1 MKIFYVIL
9 WLVSVFFLSPGALYQ
24 KRTELPRMVMEAAD
38 SVVEPGMEWDWEA
51 EQMQADLLLELT
63 GGAQAG
69 ADRNVEKNGSEG
81 QNINNAEASGDGI
94 TQENRSEGGNISG
107 DGNPSEGGQNSGSEE
122 NSAADSSGGFS
133 YADTDARPVT
143 GTLYTEEQ
151 LANFDFLRDQFFI
164 EDETVLARADIL
176 DGTVLAEK
184 DLTLSGEGDPLVYIY
199 HTHSQEGYAD
209 SKSGDDSM
217 SVIALGDRLTEIL
230 TEEYGLS
237 VLHNPYAYDMVEGEE
252 ERSRAYNYAKADLEK
267 VLEEHPSIQVIIDLH
282 RDAVPEEMHL
292 VTEIDGKPTAKI
304 MFFNGLSE
312 NREGEMES
320 LPNPYREDNLAFSLQ
335 MMLNAEAYY
344 PGFMRGIYLK
354 CYRYNLH
361 FRPRSVLVE
370 VGAQNNTFEE
380 AMNAMEPLA
389 DIMTRVI
396 LASRKDR

>member
-51 EQMQADLLLELT
+51 EQMQADPLLELT

-69 ADRNVEKNGSEG
+69 ADRNAEKNGGEG
-81 QNINNAEASGDGI
+81 QNINNTEASGNGI
-94 TQENRSEGGNISG
+94 AQESSEDGNISG

-122 NSAADSSGGFS
+122 SSEADSSGGFS
-133 YADTDARPVT
+133 CADHDARPVT

-209 SKSGDDSM
+209 SKSGDASM

-380 AMNAMEPLA
+380 AHERNG
-389 DIMTRVI
+389 
-396 LASRKDR
+396 ASGGYHDACDSGFTKG

>member
-51 EQMQADLLLELT
+51 EQMQADTLLELT

-69 ADRNVEKNGSEG
+69 ADRNAEKNGGEG
-81 QNINNAEASGDGI
+81 QNINNTEASGNGI
-94 TQENRSEGGNISG
+94 AQESSEGGNISE
-107 DGNPSEGGQNSGSEE
+107 DGNPSEGEQNSGSEE
-122 NSAADSSGGFS
+122 SSEADSSGGFS
-133 YADTDARPVT
+133 CADHDARPVT

-164 EDETVLARADIL
+164 EDETVLASADIL

-209 SKSGDDSM
+209 SKSGDASM

-396 LASRKDR
+396 LTSRKDR

>member
-51 EQMQADLLLELT
+51 EQMQADPLLELT

-69 ADRNVEKNGSEG
+69 ADRNADKNGGEG
-81 QNINNAEASGDGI
+81 QNINNTEASGNGI
-94 TQENRSEGGNISG
+94 AQESSEDGNISG

-122 NSAADSSGGFS
+122 SSEADSSGGFS
-133 YADTDARPVT
+133 CADHDARPVT

-209 SKSGDDSM
+209 SKSGDASM

>member
-51 EQMQADLLLELT
+51 EQMQADPLLELT

-69 ADRNVEKNGSEG
+69 ADRNVEKNGGEG
-81 QNINNAEASGDGI
+81 QNINNTEASGNGI
-94 TQENRSEGGNISG
+94 AQESSEDGNISG

-122 NSAADSSGGFS
+122 SSEADSSGGFS
-133 YADTDARPVT
+133 CADHDARPVT

-209 SKSGDDSM
+209 SKSGDASM

>member
-1 MKIFYVIL
+1 
-9 WLVSVFFLSPGALYQ
+9 
-24 KRTELPRMVMEAAD
+24 
-38 SVVEPGMEWDWEA
+38 
-51 EQMQADLLLELT
+51 
-63 GGAQAG
+63 
-69 ADRNVEKNGSEG
+69 
-81 QNINNAEASGDGI
+81 
-94 TQENRSEGGNISG
+94 
-107 DGNPSEGGQNSGSEE
+107 
-122 NSAADSSGGFS
+122 
-133 YADTDARPVT
+133 
-143 GTLYTEEQ
+143 
-151 LANFDFLRDQFFI
+151 
-164 EDETVLARADIL
+164 
-176 DGTVLAEK
+176 
-184 DLTLSGEGDPLVYIY
+184 
-199 HTHSQEGYAD
+199 
-209 SKSGDDSM
+209 M

>member
-51 EQMQADLLLELT
+51 EQMQADPLLELT

-69 ADRNVEKNGSEG
+69 ADRNAEKNGSEG
-81 QNINNAEASGDGI
+81 QNINNTEASGNGI
-94 TQENRSEGGNISG
+94 AQESSEDGNISG

-122 NSAADSSGGFS
+122 SSEADSSGSFS
-133 YADTDARPVT
+133 YADHDARPVT

-184 DLTLSGEGDPLVYIY
+184 NLTLSGEGDPLVYIY

>member
-9 WLVSVFFLSPGALYQ
+9 WLVRVFFLSPGALYQ
-24 KRTELPRMVMEAAD
+24 KRAELPRMVMEAAD

-51 EQMQADLLLELT
+51 EQMQADPLLELT

-69 ADRNVEKNGSEG
+69 ADRNVEKNGGEG
-81 QNINNAEASGDGI
+81 QNINNTEASGNGI
-94 TQENRSEGGNISG
+94 AQESSEDGNISG

-122 NSAADSSGGFS
+122 SSEADSSGGFS
-133 YADTDARPVT
+133 YADHDARPVT

-209 SKSGDDSM
+209 SKSGDASM

-312 NREGEMES
+312 NREGGMES

>member
-51 EQMQADLLLELT
+51 EQMQADPLLELT

-69 ADRNVEKNGSEG
+69 ADRNAEKNGGEG
-81 QNINNAEASGDGI
+81 QNINNTEASGNGI
-94 TQENRSEGGNISG
+94 AQESSEDGNISG

-122 NSAADSSGGFS
+122 SSEADSSGGFS
-133 YADTDARPVT
+133 YADHDARPVT
-143 GTLYTEEQ
+143 GKLYTEEQ

-209 SKSGDDSM
+209 SKSGDASM

-396 LASRKDR
+396 LTSRKDR

>member
-51 EQMQADLLLELT
+51 EQMQADPLLELT

-69 ADRNVEKNGSEG
+69 ADRNAEKNGSEG
-81 QNINNAEASGDGI
+81 QNINNTEASGNEI
-94 TQENRSEGGNISG
+94 AQESSEDGNISG

-122 NSAADSSGGFS
+122 SSEADSSGGFS
-133 YADTDARPVT
+133 CADHDARPVT

-209 SKSGDDSM
+209 SKSGDASM

>member
-51 EQMQADLLLELT
+51 EQMQADPLLELT

-69 ADRNVEKNGSEG
+69 ADRNAEKHGGEG
-81 QNINNAEASGDGI
+81 QNINNTEASGNGI
-94 TQENRSEGGNISG
+94 AQESSEDGNISG

-122 NSAADSSGGFS
+122 SSEADSSGGFS
-133 YADTDARPVT
+133 CADHDARPVT

-209 SKSGDDSM
+209 SKSGDASM

>member
-51 EQMQADLLLELT
+51 EQMQADPLLELT

-69 ADRNVEKNGSEG
+69 ADKNAEKNGGEG
-81 QNINNAEASGDGI
+81 QNINNTEASGNGI
-94 TQENRSEGGNISG
+94 AQESSEDGNISG

-122 NSAADSSGGFS
+122 SSEADSSGGFS
-133 YADTDARPVT
+133 YADHDARPVT

-151 LANFDFLRDQFFI
+151 LATFDFLRDQFFI

-209 SKSGDDSM
+209 SKSGDASM

>member
-24 KRTELPRMVMEAAD
+24 KRAELPRMVMEAAD

-51 EQMQADLLLELT
+51 EQMQADPLLELT

-69 ADRNVEKNGSEG
+69 ADRNVEKNGGEG
-81 QNINNAEASGDGI
+81 QNINNTEASGNGI
-94 TQENRSEGGNISG
+94 AQESSEDGNISG

-122 NSAADSSGGFS
+122 SSEADSSGGFS
-133 YADTDARPVT
+133 YADHDARPVT

-209 SKSGDDSM
+209 SKSGDASM

-396 LASRKDR
+396 LTSRKDR

>member
-51 EQMQADLLLELT
+51 EQMQADPLLELT

-69 ADRNVEKNGSEG
+69 ADRNVEKKGSEG
-81 QNINNAEASGDGI
+81 QNINNTEASGNEI
-94 TQENRSEGGNISG
+94 AQESSEDGNISG

-122 NSAADSSGGFS
+122 SSEADSSGGFS
-133 YADTDARPVT
+133 CADHDARPVT

-209 SKSGDDSM
+209 SKSGDASM

>member
-51 EQMQADLLLELT
+51 EQMQADPLLELT

-69 ADRNVEKNGSEG
+69 ADRNAEKNGGEG
-81 QNINNAEASGDGI
+81 QNINNTEASGNGI
-94 TQENRSEGGNISG
+94 AQESSEDGNISG

-122 NSAADSSGGFS
+122 SSEADSSGGFS
-133 YADTDARPVT
+133 YADHDARPVT

-209 SKSGDDSM
+209 SKSGDASM

-252 ERSRAYNYAKADLEK
+252 ERSRAYNYAKADPEK

>member
-1 MKIFYVIL
+1 MKIVYVIL

-24 KRTELPRMVMEAAD
+24 KRAELPRMVMEAAD

-51 EQMQADLLLELT
+51 EQMQADPLLELT

-69 ADRNVEKNGSEG
+69 ADRNVEKNGGEG
-81 QNINNAEASGDGI
+81 QNINNTEASGNGI
-94 TQENRSEGGNISG
+94 AQESSEDGNISG

-122 NSAADSSGGFS
+122 SSEADSSGGFS
-133 YADTDARPVT
+133 CADHDARPVT
-143 GTLYTEEQ
+143 GKLYTEEQ

-209 SKSGDDSM
+209 SKSGDASM

>member
-51 EQMQADLLLELT
+51 EQMQADPLLELT

-69 ADRNVEKNGSEG
+69 ADRNAEKNGGEG
-81 QNINNAEASGDGI
+81 QNINNTESFGNGI
-94 TQENRSEGGNISG
+94 AQESSEDGNISG

-122 NSAADSSGGFS
+122 SSEADSSGGFS
-133 YADTDARPVT
+133 CADHDARPVT

-209 SKSGDDSM
+209 SKSGDASM

-380 AMNAMEPLA
+380 AMNAMGPLA

>member
-51 EQMQADLLLELT
+51 EQMQADPLLELT

-69 ADRNVEKNGSEG
+69 ADRNVEKNGGEG
-81 QNINNAEASGDGI
+81 QNINNTEAPGNGI
-94 TQENRSEGGNISG
+94 AQESSEDGNISG

-122 NSAADSSGGFS
+122 SSEADSSGGFS
-133 YADTDARPVT
+133 YADHDARPVT

-209 SKSGDDSM
+209 SKSGDASM

-396 LASRKDR
+396 LTSRKDR

>member
-51 EQMQADLLLELT
+51 EQMQADPLLELT

-69 ADRNVEKNGSEG
+69 ADRNAEKNGGEG
-81 QNINNAEASGDGI
+81 QNINNTESSGNGI
-94 TQENRSEGGNISG
+94 AQESSEDGNISG

-122 NSAADSSGGFS
+122 SSEADSSGGFS
-133 YADTDARPVT
+133 CADHDARPVT

-209 SKSGDDSM
+209 SKSGDASM

-380 AMNAMEPLA
+380 AMNAMGPLA

>member
-51 EQMQADLLLELT
+51 EQMQADPLLELT

-69 ADRNVEKNGSEG
+69 ADRNVEKNGGEG
-81 QNINNAEASGDGI
+81 QNINNTEASGNGI
-94 TQENRSEGGNISG
+94 AQESSEDGNISG

-122 NSAADSSGGFS
+122 SSEADSSGGFS
-133 YADTDARPVT
+133 YADHDARPVT

-184 DLTLSGEGDPLVYIY
+184 DLKLSGEGDPLVYIY

-209 SKSGDDSM
+209 SKSGDASM

-267 VLEEHPSIQVIIDLH
+267 VLEEHPSFQVIIDLH

-396 LASRKDR
+396 LTSRKDR